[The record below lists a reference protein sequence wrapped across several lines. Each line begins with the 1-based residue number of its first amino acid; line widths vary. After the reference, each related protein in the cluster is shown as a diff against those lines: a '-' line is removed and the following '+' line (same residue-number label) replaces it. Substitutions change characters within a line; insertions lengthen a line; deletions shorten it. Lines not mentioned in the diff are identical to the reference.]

1 MKTTSPEIDG
11 ATAPQTVTETKFMQN
26 YRVSSPVNGGAE
38 VAAVRNSSGDVELF
52 TIGSDG
58 TVWNFYPDPTSD
70 TGYSGVS
77 MGVQGTT
84 VSAGVDNNGDI
95 VVFAG
100 SGLQLFYVVEIDSAT
115 SRWST
120 PVAVQLPLP
129 PAATRVA
136 RVMAQEIA
144 GQLYVGVLTKYTSA
158 IGAIYSVAV
167 STWQTNAPEFERTT
181 MNLSSVNCAW
191 LGNSAQSAAF
201 ACVDGIIVAYV
212 VATGQITRY
221 PMAAPFQALS
231 VDSIPDSTGND
242 QVWAVLAD
250 GNAYHLVSGGN
261 NQPYSWV
268 QMSQG
273 MTFRQLLVDKDG
285 NGNVQIFA
293 VSGNNGLY
301 HWEPLSS
308 SPTGYSYPPNNIF
321 QNAVLLGLA
330 GNDAG
335 DIDLFVVGTAQ
346 STLTHLFQ
354 EEASTNWQ
362 AERVEVPTG
371 GQVEEYTSY
380 TSDMTV
386 RDAAGAPLVNTPVS
400 VWASEETRVT
410 VNGATYFVDAN
421 HPARTTTNSA
431 GMLSLA
437 QETGTLAIPAL
448 QLNFP
453 AVMSPGSSIALRQ
466 ADVVQN
472 RLATLQGTDLMA
484 AKDVEG
490 NYLLADQYR
499 NTDTTNS
506 LASAF
511 NKCMNLAGTP
521 PPNAVPLMTRHG
533 LKPGL
538 YLRPSGSAAHLGRI
552 AQPSVEQHWQL
563 SFDGHKVSYRD
574 LTMTEAAALL
584 TEKRASFQS
593 AFGIFDWLDDVGDFL
608 EGVADGVI
616 SIVDT
621 IVTTVADGVQAAFT
635 FIVDGVTYLYEA
647 VVTFVEQAF
656 DIVEAFFAQVK
667 VFFEKIFEW
676 LGLLFSWP
684 DILRTHEV
692 LVYAVNQFLGFVQG
706 SAAGIQTIVDN
717 GITNLQSQIA
727 TLFDYAVQNIAGTSS
742 LGGYEQ
748 ANQQSNPQFD
758 SAVSNNIVYNNFI
771 DNSGSA
777 SSTSPLAAA
786 LADSDPLSQL
796 LQQLQTFA
804 TNTQSGSAFASA
816 QTYFQNLGGSP
827 DQIFSQLLAGLL
839 RVVEGV
845 LQAVISGLKVLVDS
859 LLQLAQTIVAALQA
873 LLNEEWDIPFV
884 SEFYSWITDGSDLTT
899 LDLVAL
905 IVAVPV
911 TIFYKLLNG
920 GSAPFPNEGSVT
932 AFTSSFTAQTMLNAA
947 GFGPTGPKA
956 QRTAAKAKTI
966 ALDKEPW
973 TGLLSKEDATL
984 MAIFGAIST
993 FFYGA
998 VTAINDFVPKEAP
1011 KALSYA
1017 AWILEGAAQICGFP
1031 WWYSSGAT
1039 SCDQNNADGCGR
1051 TLWIYQ
1057 NVGVLMDGVFLK
1069 LEGRLPENANDAG
1082 IVVQFIYSLIHLDL
1096 AILASEAT
1104 SGVPVAAN
1112 ILPVIPELSKLL
1124 RLTVVQE
1131 VTEGISLPV
1140 MAGVDFIFYTASAI
1154 VGFVAEN
1161 SIINNSSD
1169 AAVVA
1174 VPST

>member
-1 MKTTSPEIDG
+1 MKTTSSEIDG

-26 YRVSSPVNGGAE
+26 YRAASPVNGGAE
-38 VAAVRNSSGDVELF
+38 VAAVCNGSGDVELF

-58 TVWNFYPDPTSD
+58 TVWNFYPDSTSD

-77 MGVQGTT
+77 TGLQGTSI
-84 VSAGVDNNGDI
+84 SAGVDNNGNI

-100 SGLQLFYVVEIDSAT
+100 NGLQLFYIVEIDSST

-120 PVAVQLPLP
+120 PTVVPVPLP
-129 PAATRVA
+129 PSAVRIAAVL
-136 RVMAQEIA
+136 AQEIA
-144 GQLYVGVLTKYTSA
+144 GQLYVAVLTKYTSA

-167 STWQTNAPEFERTT
+167 STWQTNAPQFQRTT
-181 MNLSSVNCAW
+181 MNLSSVNCVW
-191 LGNSAQSAAF
+191 LGSSAQSAAF
-201 ACVDGIIVAYV
+201 ACVDGIIVAYAI
-212 VATGQITRY
+212 ATGQITRY
-221 PMAAPFQALS
+221 SMAATFQAIS
-231 VDSIPDSTGND
+231 VDSIPDSAGND
-242 QVWAVLAD
+242 QIWAVLAD
-250 GNAYHLVSGGN
+250 GNAYNLVGGAN

-273 MTFRQLLVDKDG
+273 MTFRQLLVEKDG
-285 NGNVQIFA
+285 NGNVQVFA
-293 VSGNNGLY
+293 VSGDNGLY

-308 SPTGYSYPPNNIF
+308 SPTGYSYPPNNIC
-321 QNAVLLGLA
+321 QNGALLGVA
-330 GNDAG
+330 GNDGGA
-335 DIDLFVVGTAQ
+335 IDLFVVGTAQ

-354 EEASTNWQ
+354 EEISTNWQ

-371 GQVEEYTSY
+371 GQIEEYTSY
-380 TSDMTV
+380 TSDITV
-386 RDAAGAPLVNTPVS
+386 RDVAGAPLVNSPVS

-421 HPARTTTNSA
+421 RPARTSTNSA

-453 AVMSPGSSIALRQ
+453 AIMSPGASITLRQ
-466 ADVVQN
+466 SDVVQSQ
-472 RLATLQGTDLMA
+472 LATLQGPDLMT
-484 AKDVEG
+484 AKDAEG

-521 PPNAVPLMTRHG
+521 PANAVPLMTRNG
-533 LKPGL
+533 PKPGVFFRSSGTADQ
-538 YLRPSGSAAHLGRI
+538 LRFI
-552 AQPSVEQHWQL
+552 TQPSVEQHWQL
-563 SFDGHKVSYRD
+563 SFAGPNVIYRD

-584 TEKRASFQS
+584 TEKRASIQS
-593 AFGIFDWLDDVGDFL
+593 AFGMFDWLDDIGDFF
-608 EGVADGVI
+608 EGVVDGVV

-621 IVTTVADGVQAAFT
+621 VVTTVSNGVQAAFT

-656 DIVEAFFAQVK
+656 DIVESFFAQVK

-676 LGLLFSWP
+676 LGLLFDWP

-692 LVYAVNQFLGFVQG
+692 LVYTVNQLLSFAQG
-706 SAAGIQTIVDN
+706 SAAGIQTIIDN
-717 GITNLQSQIA
+717 GIANLQSQIA
-727 TLFDYAVQNIAGTSS
+727 TLFDNAIQNIAGTST

-758 SAVSNNIVYNNFI
+758 SAVSNNVVYNNFI

-777 SSTSPLAAA
+777 TSTSLATAV
-786 LADSDPLSQL
+786 ADSDPLSDL
-796 LQQLQTFA
+796 LQQLQNFG
-804 TNTQSGSAFASA
+804 TNTEAGSAFASA
-816 QTYFQNLGGSP
+816 QSYFQNLGGSP

-845 LQAVISGLKVLVDS
+845 LQAVISGVQVLVDN
-859 LLQLAQTIVAALQA
+859 LLQLAQTIVAGLQA
-873 LLNEEWDIPFV
+873 VLNEEWDIPFV

-905 IVAVPV
+905 IAAVPA
-911 TIFYKLLNG
+911 TILYKLMNDG
-920 GSAPFPNEGSVT
+920 AAPFPNEGSVT
-932 AFTSSFTAQTMLNAA
+932 AFTSSFSAQTMLNAA
-947 GFGPTGPKA
+947 GLGTSVPKA
-956 QRTAAKAKTI
+956 KAI
-966 ALDKEPW
+966 ALDDDPW

-984 MAIFGAIST
+984 MAVFGGVFT

-998 VTAINDFVPKEAP
+998 VTAVNDAFPKESP
-1011 KALSYA
+1011 KVLSYA
-1017 AWILEGAAQICGFP
+1017 AYILEGAAQVCGFP

-1051 TLWIYQ
+1051 TMWIYQ

-1069 LEGRLPENANDAG
+1069 LEGRLPENASDAG
-1082 IVVQFIYSLIHLDL
+1082 IVVQFVYSIIHLDL

-1104 SGVPVAAN
+1104 SGLPVAAN

-1124 RLTVVQE
+1124 RLTTVQTA
-1131 VTEGISLPV
+1131 TEGISLAV
-1140 MAGVDFIFYTASAI
+1140 LAGVDFLFYTASSI
-1154 VGFVAEN
+1154 VGYAAEME
-1161 SIINNSSD
+1161 IINNSGD
-1169 AAVVA
+1169 AAAVA
-1174 VPST
+1174 LPAT

>member
-1 MKTTSPEIDG
+1 MKTPSPEIAD
-11 ATAPQTVTETKFMQN
+11 TPAPQTVTETKFMQN
-26 YRVSSPVNGGAE
+26 YRVASPVNGGAE
-38 VAAVRNSSGDVELF
+38 VAAVRNGTGDVELF

-77 MGVQGTT
+77 TGLQGAT

-100 SGLQLFYVVEIDSAT
+100 SGLQLFYVVEIDSAN

-120 PVAVQLPLP
+120 PVAVPVPLP
-129 PAATRVA
+129 PSATRIANVI
-136 RVMAQEIA
+136 AQEIA

-158 IGAIYSVAV
+158 IGAIYSLAI
-167 STWQTNAPEFERTT
+167 STWQTNAPACQRTS
-181 MNLSSVNCAW
+181 MNLSSVNCVW
-191 LGNSAQSAAF
+191 LGNSAQNAAF
-201 ACVDGIIVAYV
+201 ACVDNIIVAYV

-221 PMAAPFQALS
+221 PMTATFQALS
-231 VDSIPDSTGND
+231 VDSVPDSAGND

-268 QMSQG
+268 QMSQA

-293 VSGNNGLY
+293 VSGDNGLY

-308 SPTGYSYPPNNIF
+308 SPTGYSYPPIRIY
-321 QNAVLLGLA
+321 QNAALVGLA
-330 GNDAG
+330 GNDGG

-354 EEASTNWQ
+354 EEISTNWQ
-362 AERVEVPTG
+362 AEKVEVPKG
-371 GQVEEYTSY
+371 GQIEEYTSY
-380 TSDMTV
+380 TSDLTAY
-386 RDAAGAPLVNTPVS
+386 DAAGALLVNSPVS

-410 VNGATYFVDAN
+410 INGATYFVDAN
-421 HPARTTTNSA
+421 RPARTSTNSA
-431 GMLSLA
+431 GVLSLA

-448 QLNFP
+448 QINFP

-466 ADVVQN
+466 SDVVQS
-472 RLATLQGTDLMA
+472 RLAILQGTDLMA
-484 AKDVEG
+484 AKDTEG
-490 NYLLADQYR
+490 NYLLADKYR

-511 NKCMNLAGTP
+511 NKCMSLAANP
-521 PPNAVPLMTRHG
+521 PVNTVPLLTRQG
-533 LKPGL
+533 PKPGVFF
-538 YLRPSGSAAHLGRI
+538 RPSGSAAHLRLI
-552 AQPSVEQHWQL
+552 TQPNVEQHWQV
-563 SFDGHKVSYRD
+563 SFDNHNVSYRD
-574 LTMTEAAALL
+574 LTMIEAEGLIA
-584 TEKRASFQS
+584 EKRASFQS
-593 AFGIFDWLDDVGDFL
+593 AFGILDWLEDVGDFL
-608 EGVADGVI
+608 EGVADGIVN
-616 SIVDT
+616 IVDT
-621 IVTTVADGVQAAFT
+621 IVTTVSNGVQAVFT
-635 FIVDGVTYLYEA
+635 FIVDGVTYLYET

-656 DIVEAFFAQVK
+656 DIVETFFAQVK

-676 LGLLFSWP
+676 LGLLFDWP

-692 LVYAVNQFLGFVQG
+692 LVYTVNQLLGFVQG

-717 GITNLQSQIA
+717 GISNLQSKIA
-727 TLFDYAVQNIAGTSS
+727 ALFDSAIQNIAGNSS
-742 LGGYEQ
+742 IGGYEQ
-748 ANQQSNPQFD
+748 ANQQPNPQFS

-777 SSTSPLAAA
+777 DSTSVAAA
-786 LADSDPLSQL
+786 AVADTDPLSQL
-796 LQQLQTFA
+796 MQQLQTFG
-804 TNTQSGSAFASA
+804 TNTQTSSAFASA

-845 LQAVISGLKVLVDS
+845 LLAVLSGVQVLADT
-859 LLQLAQTIVAALQA
+859 LLQLAQTIVAGLQA
-873 LLNEEWDIPFV
+873 VLNEEWDIPFV

-899 LDLVAL
+899 LDLIAL
-905 IVAVPV
+905 IVAVPA
-911 TIFYKLLNG
+911 TIFYKLVNN
-920 GSAPFPNEGSVT
+920 GSAPFPTGASVN
-932 AFTSSFTAQTMLNAA
+932 AFTSSFTTQTMLNAA
-947 GFGPTGPKA
+947 GFGTTVPKA
-956 QRTAAKAKTI
+956 KAVT
-966 ALDKEPW
+966 LDKAPW
-973 TGLLSKEDATL
+973 TGLLSKEDAYL
-984 MAIFGAIST
+984 MAVFGGVFT

-998 VTAINDFVPKEAP
+998 ITAVNDAFPKDAP
-1011 KALSYA
+1011 KVLSYA

-1069 LEGRLPENANDAG
+1069 LEGRLPENTNDAG
-1082 IVVQFIYSLIHLDL
+1082 IVVQFVYSLVHLTL

-1104 SGVPVAAN
+1104 SGLPVAAN

-1124 RLTVVQE
+1124 RLSVIQE
-1131 VTEGISLPV
+1131 VTRKISL
-1140 MAGVDFIFYTASAI
+1140 GVLAVEDAAFYLASAI
-1154 VGFVAEN
+1154 VGFAAEN
-1161 SIINNSSD
+1161 AIINSSD
-1169 AAVVA
+1169 AAGAIA
-1174 VPST
+1174 VPSA